1 MSDAVRQ
8 LEPKALWGRF
18 ADLNAIPRPSGKE
31 EAVCQWITGLAQSH
45 GLDVSSDDVGN
56 VLVRKPATA
65 GMENR
70 KTVILQSHVDMVCQK
85 NNDTDFDFDT
95 QGIRMKVDGD
105 WVRAEGTTLGAD
117 NGLGVATMLAI
128 MESKNAPHPPL
139 ELLFTIDEE
148 TGMTGALELKQ
159 GWMKGEILLNLDT
172 EDDREIGIGCAGG
185 IDLGFSGQLATTAPA
200 AEHGVLVEV
209 KGGSGGHSGM
219 DIHKGIANANKLLVR
234 VLREMMLYSD
244 GSTPVELSSLDGGGL
259 RNAIPREARASVASG
274 LSAAEWSQKLH
285 GLVADIQAEYRTTD
299 PSLSVSFET
308 ADTPGQV
315 LAAAAGDTL
324 LAALDF
330 CPNGID
336 RMSPDIEG
344 LVQTSNN
351 VARIALKEGAA
362 EVHCL
367 TRSSVDTEKMDLARR
382 IEAGFALAGM
392 KASRGGAYP
401 GWTPD
406 PDSEVV
412 RMMADLYRE
421 LHGHEPLV
429 LACHAGLECG
439 ILGSRYPNLD
449 MVSFGPTI
457 LGAHSPDERASIS
470 SVHKYW
476 AWFLESLAR
485 TPQRA

>member
-1 MSDAVRQ
+1 MSEAIRNI
-8 LEPKALWGRF
+8 EPTALWGRF

-31 EAVCQWITGLAQSH
+31 EAVCQWITGLARNA
-45 GLDVSSDDVGN
+45 GLDVSSDGVGN
-56 VLVRKPATA
+56 VLVRKPATP
-65 GMENR
+65 GMEGR

-85 NNDTDFDFDT
+85 NNDTAFDFET
-95 QGIRMKVDGD
+95 EGIRMRIDGD

-117 NGLGVATMLAI
+117 NGLGVATMLAL
-128 MESKNAPHPPL
+128 MESEGIPHPPL

-148 TGMTGALELKQ
+148 TGMTGALELQ
-159 GWMKGEILLNLDT
+159 RDWMTGDILLNLDT

-185 IDLGFSGQLATTAPA
+185 IDLGFSGQLGSTPGTGD
-200 AEHGVLVEV
+200 HGVVVEV

-219 DIHKGIANANKLLVR
+219 DIHKGIANANKMLVR
-234 VLREMMLYSD
+234 ILREMMATC
-244 GSTPVELSSLDGGGL
+244 GEGECVELAVLDGGGL
-259 RNAIPREARASVASG
+259 RNAIPREAKACVASDLDAG
-274 LSAAEWSQKLH
+274 AWQERMA
-285 GLVADIQAEYRTTD
+285 GLVADMRAEYRTTD
-299 PSLSVSFET
+299 PGLTVLFHDT
-308 ADTPGQV
+308 AVPDDVVPSG
-315 LAAAAGDTL
+315 AAAAL
-324 LAALDF
+324 LAALDA

-336 RMSPDIEG
+336 RMSPDIPG

-351 VARIALKEGAA
+351 VARIRLEEGAV

-382 IEAGFALAGM
+382 IEAGFAMAGLG
-392 KASRGGAYP
+392 STRGGAYP

-421 LHGHEPLV
+421 LHGEEPLV

-439 ILGSRYPNLD
+439 ILGSRYPGLD

-470 SVHKYW
+470 SVRKYW
-476 AWFLESLAR
+476 AWLLEALAR
-485 TPQRA
+485 TPVA